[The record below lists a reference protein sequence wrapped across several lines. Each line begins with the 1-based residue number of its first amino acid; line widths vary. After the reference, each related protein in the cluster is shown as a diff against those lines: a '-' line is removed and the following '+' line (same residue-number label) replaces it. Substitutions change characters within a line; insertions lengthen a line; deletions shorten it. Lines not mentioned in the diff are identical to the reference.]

1 MAVNC
6 QVKGQLPDGFFRHFW
21 LVLEAHELHTFLN
34 GIVSFTALE
43 AEVWE
48 ICQPVSSQRRLI
60 FNLVCTARQ
69 RSPEGDFA
77 IPHSSRDTERPPGAE
92 CVQSSTKRLQNTRT
106 FQLWPWCILEE
117 LAWASVVFEL
127 LGFSGWIHSC
137 SFPLSKHRGDP
148 STDIHHA

>member
-6 QVKGQLPDGFFRHFW
+6 QVKGQLPDVFFRHFW

-77 IPHSSRDTERPPGAE
+77 IPHSSRDTERPPG
-92 CVQSSTKRLQNTRT
+92 QSVSSLPPSACRTRERSSSGHGA
-106 FQLWPWCILEE
+106 FWK
-117 LAWASVVFEL
+117 SL
-127 LGFSGWIHSC
+127 LGLL
-137 SFPLSKHRGDP
+137 LSSSSWDSQVGFIAAP
-148 STDIHHA
+148 SH